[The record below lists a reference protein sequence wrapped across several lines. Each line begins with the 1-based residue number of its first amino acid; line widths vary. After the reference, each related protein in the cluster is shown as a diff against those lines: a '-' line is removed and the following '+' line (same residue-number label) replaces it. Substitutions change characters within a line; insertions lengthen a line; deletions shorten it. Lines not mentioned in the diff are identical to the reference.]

1 MEALIAAIERFAAMA
16 LALGDT
22 LLEAEINPLF
32 VLPRGEGVMAADGL
46 VVLAAPTDSESEQAQ

>member
-1 MEALIAAIERFAAMA
+1 MA

-46 VVLAAPTDSESEQAQ
+46 VVLTAPTDSESEQAQ